1 MSYVVPKF
9 IEKEAKIVG
18 PLNFK
23 QFLMFLIAGAILL
36 MLYFAIGKKSFFLFM
51 CFALPILIIVLF
63 LAFGKVKGRT
73 LPVFLKNYFSHQSAP
88 KVYYFQKKTF
98 APTILHFKIE
108 KREKEEESTL
118 KFKRRRPELHQLFTE
133 VETKR
138 ED

>member
-9 IEKEAKIVG
+9 IEREAKIVG

-23 QFLMFLIAGAILL
+23 QFLMFLVGGAILL
-36 MLYFAIGKKSFFLFM
+36 VLYFTIGKKSFFLFM
-51 CFALPILIIVLF
+51 FFALPILIIVLF
-63 LAFGKVKGRT
+63 LAFGKVKGRA
-73 LPVFLKNYFSHQSAP
+73 LPIFLKNYFSHQSAP

-108 KREKEEESTL
+108 KGSEEEATL
-118 KFKRRRPELHQLFTE
+118 KFKRRRPELHRLFTE